1 MRHEPD
7 PLAAF
12 IDLSSW
18 GRSLTTVERQRV
30 LAALRTAS
38 FGEGEC
44 IVRAGFAAEHWVGVM
59 EGLGAQSV
67 TLASGD
73 TVLLSAGL
81 QGSWFGEGTL
91 IKGGCWGYDA
101 VAIRRTQ
108 VALLPAATFRWL
120 RDSSLA
126 FNHFLQR
133 LLNDRLAV
141 FTALAVHTRSGTAVD
156 RLALVLWHLSSM
168 QAADSPREIRISQ
181 AELGLLAGLSRQRT
195 NRALG
200 ELRERGLVQ
209 LLRGGVAVPDAQS
222 LRRALLG

>member
-1 MRHEPD
+1 M
-7 PLAAF
+7 LA
-12 IDLSSW
+12 
-18 GRSLTTVERQRV
+18 T
-30 LAALRTAS
+30 LRTAS
-38 FGEGEC
+38 FDEGAC

-81 QGSWFGEGTL
+81 QGCWFGEGTL

-101 VAIRRTQ
+101 VAIRRTR

-156 RLALVLWHLSSM
+156 RVALVLWHLSSM
-168 QAADSPREIRISQ
+168 QASESPREIRISQ

-195 NRALG
+195 NQALH

-222 LRRALLG
+222 LQRALLG